1 MGLFAACLQL
11 FAAVSDDLSPSSAW
25 EQLQWG
31 EMVRCEVEHPKFP
44 ALLEVPSPTMATEVG
59 WWPVRQ
65 SLQAI
70 ELEAANCYYIYFFSH
85 LILQLSE
92 SLMWFRMEMKMPQKS
107 ISLQDVCKD
116 I

>member
-1 MGLFAACLQL
+1 MVL
-11 FAAVSDDLSPSSAW
+11 W
-25 EQLQWG
+25 E
-31 EMVRCEVEHPKFP
+31 MEHPKFP
-44 ALLEVPSPTMATEVG
+44 TPSEKPSPTMAAEG
-59 WWPVRQ
+59 AQLFLRQ

-70 ELEAANCYYIYFFSH
+70 ALEAANWFVGFLIFFFFH

-92 SLMWFRMEMKMPQKS
+92 SLIWFRMEMKMPQKS